1 MAFYIISVVA
11 LATYFDLKS
20 RLIPNWLTYSA
31 ILTSFIYPSAFHL
44 IAISIGVISAV
55 LFGKYVGAGDIKLA
69 IAIAIW
75 SHILNWSQY
84 WLYLALMIG
93 GIYGLL
99 NRRKSLPFA
108 PFMAL
113 GLVLA
118 NVARSQGFI

>member
-31 ILTSFIYPSAFHL
+31 ILTSFIYPSSFHL

-84 WLYLALMIG
+84 WLYLALTIG
-93 GIYGLL
+93 GIYGLF
-99 NRRKSLPFA
+99 NRKIGRA
-108 PFMAL
+108 H
-113 GLVLA
+113 V
-118 NVARSQGFI
+118 

>member
-31 ILTSFIYPSAFHL
+31 ILTSFIYQSSFHL
-44 IAISIGVISAV
+44 IAISIGVVSAV